1 MLSREEINR
10 IPLFRGISSEDIAHI
25 ADHFSLRIFLPGEY
39 IFLRGEPGHSM
50 FVILEGKVTG
60 TLTNAEGSEY
70 TIANAHEGA
79 FFGELGLLAG
89 EPRSADVKAVT
100 AVLAAEIDQDGYEAL
115 SRVYPGFEPRLLQFL
130 AKRVVKARV
139 QWQGD
144 RVKSVK
150 GISRSLLPGREP
162 MEEDPFPGITKWTED
177 LRKTIDEI
185 AATDVNVLIVGEP
198 GTERV
203 LVARLIV
210 SKGKGST
217 LPFLFL
223 NCSHPPPGGKV
234 VSRVRGENGNPSL
247 IEEAQES
254 SLFGHEAGSTVYAKG
269 WRRGYLDIAD
279 TGTLVLDHVDH
290 LTPKVQGKLL
300 QYLQSSTFSRI
311 GSSTQRKSKV
321 RIIATTT
328 EDMEKLVEQG
338 KFNRELLELLRKRV
352 VTLIPLRERK
362 EDIPAIVQYFRTR
375 YKRRHQDHV
384 NGISQKAMEVLAR
397 YGWPLN
403 SAELKEVLGQAV
415 AASQGKDI
423 EEEHIFLDIRR
434 SLTPAKINLLRVEK
448 IRRFVRHRM
457 VPGALRFITVPFF
470 ILLIAYTLFGP
481 REQNLGNAVA
491 WSLLWPF
498 LLLSIVFS
506 GRGFCAYCP
515 ISAVSNGFAYARK
528 KFLPLPGILKKYGI
542 WIGIVAF
549 VSVFWIEHVTQA
561 FSNARVTGRIFL
573 SITGGAIITT
583 LFFGKR
589 IWCLHICP
597 LGRMLGEF
605 AALSLTELRGNSE
618 VCVYQCE
625 THACLKEKACPMG
638 LHPSTERTRHDCILC
653 FACVRK
659 CKQRSVHLDVLLP
672 HQRILSMRS
681 WDISRTT
688 FVTLLAGSIL
698 ATQTLRWLGDHRVA
712 AILPGLQAYLDARWE
727 TVLALSAI
735 TIGFTA
741 LTFVAS
747 RTKKP
752 ATWKQNFVY
761 AGYAYMPLAFFGLFG
776 IYFRQFIIQ
785 GNEIPRLLAKLPGLR
800 DFVNPLQIT
809 PDLIDLHG
817 LLPVVALAGG
827 ALSLYLLA
835 KLRTQFPLYPL
846 SYRLH
851 QIIISLTSLAFAF
864 IL

>member
-1 MLSREEINR
+1 MLSREEIDK
-10 IPLFRGISSEDIAHI
+10 IPLFRGISPEAVAHI
-25 ADHFSLRIFLPGEY
+25 ANHFSLRIFLPGEH
-39 IFLRGEPGHSM
+39 IFLRGEAGHSM
-50 FVILEGKVTG
+50 FVLLEGKVTG
-60 TLTNAEGSEY
+60 TLINAEGAEY
-70 TIANAHEGA
+70 TIANAREGA

-100 AVLAAEIDQDGYEAL
+100 AVLAAEIDQEAYKSL
-115 SRVYPGFEPRLLQFL
+115 IRVYPGFESRLLQFL
-130 AKRVVKARV
+130 AKRVVKAKV

-150 GISRSLLPGREP
+150 GISRSLLSSREP
-162 MEEDPFPGITKWTED
+162 MEEDPFPGVTKWAKD
-177 LRKTIDEI
+177 LRNTIEEI
-185 AATDVNVLIVGEP
+185 ASTDVNVLIIGEP

-203 LVARLIV
+203 LAARLIV

-217 LPFLFL
+217 LPFLFM

-234 VSRVRGENGNPSL
+234 ASGAGGEKSSPSF

-290 LTPKVQGKLL
+290 LTPKVQALL
-300 QYLQSSTFSRI
+300 LHYLQTSTFSRI
-311 GSSTQRKSKV
+311 GSNKQRKSKV

-328 EDMEKLVEQG
+328 EDMERLVEQG
-338 KFNRELLELLRKRV
+338 RFNRELLELLRGRV

-362 EDIPAIVQYFRTR
+362 EDIPSIVQYFRTR
-375 YKRRHQDHV
+375 YKRKHQEHV
-384 NGISQKAMEVLAR
+384 SGISQGAIKVLAGH
-397 YGWPLN
+397 GWPLN
-403 SAELKEVLGQAV
+403 SGELKEVLGQAV

-423 EEEHIFLDIRR
+423 EEEQIFLEIRR
-434 SLTPAKINLLRVEK
+434 SLPPAKMNLLRVEK

-481 REQNLGNAVA
+481 REHNLGNVVA

-515 ISAVSNGFAYARK
+515 ISAVSNAFVYVRK
-528 KFLPLPGILKKYGI
+528 KFLPLPDVLNKYGI

-549 VSVFWIEHVTQA
+549 VSVFWIEHVTEA

-573 SITGGAIITT
+573 FITGGAIITA

-605 AALSLTELRGNSE
+605 AVLSFTELRGNSK

-625 THACLKEKACPMG
+625 THACLKEKSCPMG
-638 LHPSTERTRHDCILC
+638 LHPSTERTGHDCILC

-672 HQRILSMRS
+672 HQKILARQS

-688 FVTLLAGSIL
+688 FVVLLAGSVL
-698 ATQTLRWLGDHRVA
+698 ASQTLRWLDIHKTFA
-712 AILPGLQAYLDARWE
+712 ASISPETHLRAPWE
-727 TVLALSAI
+727 TLLALSAI
-735 TIGFTA
+735 TIGFAA
-741 LTFVAS
+741 LTFMAS
-747 RTKKP
+747 SAKKLT
-752 ATWKQNFVY
+752 AWIQNFVY
-761 AGYAYMPLAFFGLFG
+761 AGYAYLPLAFFGLFD

-785 GNEIPRLLAKLPGLR
+785 GSEIPRLLELFGLR
-800 DFVNPLQIT
+800 GFTNPSQIT
-809 PDLIDLHG
+809 PGRVGLHG
-817 LLPVVALAGG
+817 LLPALALTGG
-827 ALSLYLLA
+827 VLSLYLLR
-835 KLRTQFPLYPL
+835 KLRHQYSLHPL

-851 QIIISLTSLAFAF
+851 QVIISLTCLVF
-864 IL
+864 IFIF

>member
-1 MLSREEINR
+1 M
-10 IPLFRGISSEDIAHI
+10 
-25 ADHFSLRIFLPGEY
+25 RIFLPGEH

-50 FVILEGKVTG
+50 FVILEGRVTG

-70 TIANAHEGA
+70 TIANARKGA

-100 AVLAAEIDQDGYEAL
+100 AVLAAEIDQDGYKAL
-115 SRVYPGFEPRLLQFL
+115 SRVYPDFESRLFQFL

-150 GISRSLLPGREP
+150 GISRSLLPSREP
-162 MEEDPFPGITKWTED
+162 MEEDPFPGITKWAED
-177 LRKTIDEI
+177 LRNTIKEI

-217 LPFLFL
+217 HPFLFM

-234 VSRVRGENGNPSL
+234 ASRVGGENGGPSFV
-247 IEEAQES
+247 EEAQES
-254 SLFGHEAGSTVYAKG
+254 SLFGHEAGSAVYARG
-269 WRRGYLDIAD
+269 WRKGYLDIAD

-300 QYLQSSTFSRI
+300 QYLRSSTFSRI
-311 GSSTQRKSKV
+311 GSSKLRKSKV

-328 EDMEKLVEQG
+328 EDMEKLVEAG
-338 KFNRELLELLRKRV
+338 RFNGELLELLRRRV

-362 EDIPAIVQYFRTR
+362 EDIPAIVQYFQTR
-375 YKRRHQDHV
+375 YKRRHQEHV
-384 NGISQKAMEVLAR
+384 NGISQGAIRVLAR
-397 YGWPLN
+397 YEWPLN
-403 SAELKEVLGQAV
+403 SGELKEVLGQAV

-434 SLTPAKINLLRVEK
+434 SLTPAKINLLRIEK

-470 ILLIAYTLFGP
+470 ILLIVYTLFGP
-481 REQNLGNAVA
+481 REHNLGNIVA

-498 LLLSIVFS
+498 LLFTTLFS

-515 ISAVSNGFAYARK
+515 ISAVSNAFAYARK
-528 KFLPLPGILKKYGI
+528 KFLPLPGVLKKYGI
-542 WIGIVAF
+542 WVGILAF
-549 VSVFWIEHVTQA
+549 VAVFWIEYVTGA

-573 SITGGAIITT
+573 SITGGAVITT

-605 AALSLTELRGNSE
+605 AALSLTELRGNSK

-625 THACLKEKACPMG
+625 THACLKEKSCPMG
-638 LHPSTERTRHDCILC
+638 LHPSTERTTRDCILC

-659 CKQRSVHLDVLLP
+659 CKQRSVHLDVLFP
-672 HQRILSMRS
+672 HQRILAMKS

-688 FVTLLAGSIL
+688 FMVLLTGSVL
-698 ATQTLRWLGDHRVA
+698 ATQTLERLADQPASA
-712 AILPGLQAYLDARWE
+712 ALPGLQAYPGAHWG
-727 TVLALSAI
+727 TAPALAAI
-735 TIGFTA
+735 TIGFAA
-741 LTFVAS
+741 LTFLAS
-747 RTKKP
+747 RTKKLT
-752 ATWKQNFVY
+752 TWKQNFIY
-761 AGYAYMPLAFFGLFG
+761 TGYSYMPLAFFGLFG
-776 IYFRQFIIQ
+776 VYFRQFITQ
-785 GNEIPRLLAKLPGLR
+785 GNEIPRLVAELPGLR
-800 DFVNPLQIT
+800 DFLNPLQIA
-809 PDLIDLHG
+809 PNLIAVHG
-817 LLPVVALAGG
+817 LLPVLALAGG
-827 ALSLYLLA
+827 VLSLYLLA
-835 KLRTQFPLYPL
+835 KLRAQYPLHPL

-851 QIIISLTSLAFAF
+851 QVIMSLTSLAFAF